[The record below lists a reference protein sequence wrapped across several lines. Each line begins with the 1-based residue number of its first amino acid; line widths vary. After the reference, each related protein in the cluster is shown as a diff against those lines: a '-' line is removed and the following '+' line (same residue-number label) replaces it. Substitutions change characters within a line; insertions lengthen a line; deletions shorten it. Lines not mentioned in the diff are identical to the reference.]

1 MTPPPTSQG
10 PPHRPSPRA
19 LGPQPACSMAAKA
32 AGAWWVLGG
41 RSEGHGAERV
51 SGERPRPGK
60 HTRPSERAVCV
71 APSPALGLRSGVSRA
86 PPGRVCTEGLRLKCL
101 NPTLRPLGHQSHSLR
116 RKRGLD
122 AVEKWFIDR
131 PASAASHCKVVGVG
145 RAVPD
150 GSQLCWHVWA
160 SALLSRAGPCRLSQ
174 LRV

>member
-10 PPHRPSPRA
+10 PPTGQAPGHS
-19 LGPQPACSMAAKA
+19 GHSQPAPWLQEQQES
-32 AGAWWVLGG
+32 GG
-41 RSEGHGAERV
+41 YWGTGVKGTGQRV

-60 HTRPSERAVCV
+60 HTHPSERAVCV

-86 PPGRVCTEGLRLKCL
+86 PPGQVCTEGLRLKCL

-122 AVEKWFIDR
+122 AVQKWFIDR
-131 PASAASHCKVVGVG
+131 SASAASRCKVVGVG

-150 GSQLCWHVWA
+150 GSQLFWHAWA
-160 SALLSRAGPCRLSQ
+160 SALMSRAGPCRLSQ